1 MNETMLWEL
10 SRASAFTAFG
20 CYTLVVCWGILL
32 SARSWKPAASQFIF
46 HRFLSSLGLV
56 ALATHVVA
64 LMFDHYARVG
74 PRTLAGIDSRPG
86 VQLGVFALWLSVVL
100 PATFKMREA
109 KWISIRVWRA
119 IHYFGYVM
127 WLAILVHGIA
137 EGTDSSATWVAGIYA
152 ISAALVAAA
161 TWWRWVDKRKSPRKR
176 ALASSAG
183 SGPRVS
189 QTAQR

>member
-1 MNETMLWEL
+1 MSETTLWEL

-56 ALATHVVA
+56 ALVTHIGT

-74 PRTLAGIDSRPG
+74 PLTLAGIDSRIG

-109 KWISIRVWRA
+109 KWISIRVWRS

-137 EGTDSSATWVAGIYA
+137 EGTDSGAPWVAGIYA

-161 TWWRWVDKRKSPRKR
+161 TWWRWVDKRKSQRRRIP
-176 ALASSAG
+176 AASAG
-183 SGPRVS
+183 ARTRAS
-189 QTAQR
+189 QAAQG